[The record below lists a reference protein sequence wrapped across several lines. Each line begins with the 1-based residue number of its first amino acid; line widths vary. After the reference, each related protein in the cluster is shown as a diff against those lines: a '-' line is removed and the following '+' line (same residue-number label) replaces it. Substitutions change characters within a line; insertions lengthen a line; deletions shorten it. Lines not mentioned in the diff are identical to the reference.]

1 MNNLNKTQK
10 IIITIILF
18 ILILGI
24 CYYIYFKD
32 ERDINI
38 IEDNSLEIEEVQE
51 ETQDEEEYSDTR
63 IIVYITGAI
72 NKEGIYELPVN
83 SRISDLIEKAEE
95 IKEKAYIEK
104 LNLAY
109 KLEDGMKVH
118 IPTKQEYEEEQKLQE
133 NTDTK
138 EDMTNEYITTN
149 SGISSI
155 ENSIENGNNSNKNI
169 SNINTKININR
180 ATQTELD
187 SLPGIGPSTSMKII
201 EYREENGNFKNI
213 EEIKNVS
220 GIGEAKYEKIKDKIE
235 V

>member
-10 IIITIILF
+10 IIITIIAI

-83 SRISDLIEKAEE
+83 SRISDLIEKAEG
-95 IKEKAYIEK
+95 IKEEAYIEK
-104 LNLAY
+104 
-109 KLEDGMKVH
+109 
-118 IPTKQEYEEEQKLQE
+118 
-133 NTDTK
+133 
-138 EDMTNEYITTN
+138 
-149 SGISSI
+149 
-155 ENSIENGNNSNKNI
+155 
-169 SNINTKININR
+169 IN
-180 ATQTELD
+180 
-187 SLPGIGPSTSMKII
+187 
-201 EYREENGNFKNI
+201 
-213 EEIKNVS
+213 
-220 GIGEAKYEKIKDKIE
+220 
-235 V
+235 